1 MAEGRAAVRVSA
13 RPPPRFSEDGDFVL
27 WVQLFELYLEEAEIP
42 PAKRVRELV
51 SLLDDRPF
59 RYVSQLGLL
68 TSDSYETVRSE
79 LRKQYC
85 PVADETEWQFRLQ
98 SRRQKSGETLAEFA
112 GELRMLADRV
122 YPDWKV
128 EQRMEMVKNQ
138 FVQGV
143 RSSST
148 QLALMKEKP
157 KSLETALELAQTH
170 EVVETAQKRLH
181 AYQMVATL
189 SKFDEDSVA
198 GETGG
203 TTNALQTN
211 EPTLQELSRQVKQL
225 SDTIA
230 RLTMRGPSNGR
241 LRRSMQRQQRR
252 APVCWGCGEQGHI
265 QRNCP
270 NRAENETES
279 RKEWSRS
286 RPSTYKLNS
295 LAAGSSLMV
304 DGYIGKRPTQMLVD
318 TGSAVT
324 IIRENVWRE
333 AAGDGDQ
340 LSLEATAHS
349 VVAANG
355 EQLRLLGQTK
365 VRLHVGGLQ
374 VFYNVLV
381 AKGLTQECLL
391 GADFLS
397 QHGCIVDLRR
407 QVLRAGEQSVSL
419 HSDSIP
425 QVCLVTLAETAVI
438 PGRHQMCVPVHLSP
452 QGSGQKL
459 PLQEYLGILEPMEQF
474 CERRG
479 LLVARSLASS
489 SSTVTCILNP
499 SLAPIKMHA
508 NERIGQFQPLGSQ
521 VLLPATAQVSAVVS
535 THQNT
540 AVRQMEQGIQG
551 LTETE
556 KSKLHHLLE
565 EYADIIS
572 ASEEDMG
579 RTNVVRH
586 TINTGDADPVRQPP
600 RRLPFHQRSMV
611 KQMLD
616 DMLSKGVI
624 EPSAGPWSSP
634 IVLVPK
640 KTGQSAFVSISDV

>member
-1 MAEGRAAVRVSA
+1 MAKGRAAVKVSA
-13 RPPPRFSEDGDFVL
+13 RPPPRFSEDGDFVV
-27 WVQLFELYLEEAEIP
+27 WVQRFELYLEEAEVP

-79 LRKQYC
+79 LRKQYS
-85 PVADETEWQFRLQ
+85 PVADETEWQFHLQ

-112 GELRMLADRV
+112 GELRMLADRA

-143 RSSST
+143 HFSSMHPACT
-148 QLALMKEKP
+148 NEGEAEVVG
-157 KSLETALELAQTH
+157 TALELAQTH

-181 AYQMVATL
+181 ASQMVATL
-189 SKFDEDSVA
+189 SKFNEDSVA
-198 GETGG
+198 GETSG

-241 LRRSMQRQQRR
+241 LRRSMQRQRR
-252 APVCWGCGEQGHI
+252 RGPVCWGCREQGHM
-265 QRNCP
+265 QRNFP

-279 RKEWSRS
+279 RKEWSRCQ
-286 RPSTYKLNS
+286 PSMYKLNS

-324 IIRENVWRE
+324 INVWRE

-340 LSLEATAHS
+340 LSLEATARS

-355 EQLRLLGQTK
+355 EQLRLLGQTE

-397 QHGCIVDLRR
+397 KHGCIVDLRR
-407 QVLRAGEQSVSL
+407 QVLCAGEQSVNL

-452 QGSGQKL
+452 QGSGKKL
-459 PLQEYLGILEPMEQF
+459 PLQECLGILEPMEQF
-474 CERRG
+474 CEWRG
-479 LLVARSLASS
+479 LLVARFLAFS
-489 SSTVTCILNP
+489 SSTVACILNP

-508 NERIGQFQPLGSQ
+508 NERIGQFKPLGSQ
-521 VLLPATAQVSAVVS
+521 VPLPATAQVSAVVP

-540 AVRQMEQGIQG
+540 ALRQMEHGIQG
-551 LTETE
+551 LTEKE

-565 EYADIIS
+565 EYAAIIS
-572 ASEEDMG
+572 PSEEDMG

-600 RRLPFHQRSMV
+600 HWLPFHQRSIV

-616 DMLSKGVI
+616 IMLSKGVI
-624 EPSAGPWSSP
+624 EPAAGPWSSP

-640 KTGQSAFVSISDV
+640 KKGQFAFVSISDV